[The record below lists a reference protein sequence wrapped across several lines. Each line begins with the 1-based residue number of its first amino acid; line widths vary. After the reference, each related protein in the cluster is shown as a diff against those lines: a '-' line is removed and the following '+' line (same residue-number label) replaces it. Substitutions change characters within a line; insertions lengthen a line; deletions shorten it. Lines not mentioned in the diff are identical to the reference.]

1 MDRMKRFARKT
12 VSYVVAM
19 TMVFSMMQMSVF
31 AQGET
36 TVSEPTTTAVSDQ
49 NAVTAETENNNA
61 NANQT
66 NEESPPASN
75 EATESTKVEEKTDA
89 NKSSGE
95 DPSAAQKAAEE
106 KAKAEKEAAE
116 KAEAEKKAA
125 EEKAAAEKKAAEE
138 KAKAEKEAAEKA
150 EAEKKAAENAMPA
163 QTFTG
168 STSQLKVTASV
179 NANVFPN
186 GTEMKVTPVSSTV
199 AKNIAK
205 KTVDDGNVV
214 TKAIGADITFFKDGK
229 ELQPADNKA
238 VYVSMTLNKSLDGQ
252 DYKVVHQK
260 DTGTIEKMNASVN
273 DHKATFNAK
282 SFSIYVISAENP
294 VLLSTYNFY
303 DGDTI
308 ISEYTQKIKAGDT
321 LKKPKSPE
329 KTGYKFLGWATTKGA
344 TTPDFNAFKEYSKTD
359 IDGKEHNIYAVF
371 EEVHYVFFMDKATDD
386 ARVFTTKEGKEGT
399 KVSTTDVKLDLA
411 SDQSVTGWYSDQ
423 GLTHE
428 VEDTFTLGTSDIRLY
443 PKIESGKYITFKTG
457 KNGSY
462 IEPKF
467 YAAKE
472 NVTEESLPTPT
483 RKGYTFKHWATKE
496 NGSKYVTGNAL
507 SDDITLYAV
516 WEAND
521 TNYSV
526 VFWQQSIDDKP
537 GFSTDQKTYKVESS
551 VSRTAKTGDTVSV
564 TKADKNKGY
573 TGFTF
578 NKADSSKTVTA
589 DGKTTL
595 NVYYDRRKVTFTFN
609 FPSGSKEY
617 VYGGKTYTGLY
628 GQKFDNWPSYVTNKR
643 TGEEIKALWSDGK
656 NKTTYLDAFIP
667 PDLTNFSTVFDF
679 SYSGKATINYHKESL
694 SGSYDDKIS
703 VGANV
708 NGTFYITDKFTGFK
722 AHAYSYA
729 YTSDQTKWS
738 LLDDANASGVY
749 KAVEFYDELHIYF
762 KRNTYNLEYYNYDH
776 EDKTVKVKYESPLS
790 QYANY
795 TPTRPSSLDEGYKF
809 RGWYKDEAC
818 TEKFDF
824 GATMPAHGIKL
835 YAKWAA
841 DPVDVKVH
849 LSLKNDETT
858 TLEDREYASTISLSD
873 LPKVIDAEGETLVEG
888 DNGHTVTVPENY
900 HWIGWATKSNDSYT
914 LYNFNN
920 ELHSDL
926 ELYPYYINT
935 SKFIV
940 KYSAGTGKGTVTDDK
955 KYAENAYADVKS
967 GSGLTAPDGSMF
979 LNWQLQKYVDGELT
993 GTDAYY
999 YPGDKIKITG
1009 NIQLVAHYIPLPTKV
1024 NLLYYA
1030 NNSSS
1035 SDAVKAS
1042 NNDLENNAQ
1051 LIIANGSN
1059 VAKPKVSD
1067 GVKAIFDHWNTKP
1080 DDSGISYTAG
1090 DKVGI
1095 DDKDMPNE
1103 LYAQWRYEVTIFGQ
1117 SDLVTYNGEKQS
1129 VTGIK
1134 KDSFTIEG
1142 QIVKIDDVTAK
1153 AEGTDVGEYATTFT
1167 FGKSYTDQAKV
1178 INGFK
1183 VKVETKPGTLTITPN
1198 ETNIKITLKNASKVY
1213 DGKALTSKDI
1223 DVTDL
1228 PEGYKVHVETKGSQ
1242 LDVGESSNEITSY
1255 TITKDGND
1263 VTKGFTKVEVINK
1276 AKLTVTKRPVTLKS
1290 ESASK
1295 EFDGTALTRPD
1306 VTITAG
1312 DFVKGEVE
1320 SVEATGSIT
1329 KAGTTTNTIQIHGVA
1344 GKYKEDNYKIT
1355 KDEGTLTITKIA
1367 KKVTFIAASD
1377 SKEYDGTPLTNTTV
1391 TTIGLSDGYDF
1402 SASAKGS
1409 VTHVKEDEVYNV
1421 VDRNSVHIYK
1431 DGEDVTDQFNKIEY
1445 TNGKL
1450 SITQRTL
1457 TLTSASDTKAYDG
1470 TPLTK
1475 NVVTYDAARILN
1487 NDIHDIKATGSQT
1500 DVGSSD
1506 NTISYT
1512 IKDDVK
1518 DDYKVEE
1525 ELGLLTVTQSEK
1537 KIAIKAD
1544 DANKIYDGTPLTSD
1558 SFTVINGLDTTIFK
1572 VTADSHGS
1580 ITDAGYT
1587 NHTIDNVKI
1596 SKDGKDVTG
1605 WFTHIT
1611 TEPGLLT
1618 VQPRPVTITTG
1629 SASKE
1634 FDGTPLTNDK
1644 ITIGDMGFVDQEATA
1659 YTTGTITEVGSTDN
1673 TYEIVKGEGYKDGN
1687 YAISNNLGTLTIK
1700 DNEKTEITI
1709 TAKSA
1714 NKTYDGTPLT
1724 AGYEVTGLNEKL
1736 FTIEVTTKGSITNV
1750 GTAKNVIASYIIR
1763 NNDGKDVTEA
1773 FKTVKKADGTLT
1785 INKRNVILTSE
1796 SKSKQFD
1803 GHSLTAKDVTVS
1815 GDGFVDGE
1823 VEDLKATGTIT
1834 YPGSVTNTIE
1844 YTEKEN
1850 FKAGNYTIKKNEG
1863 TLTITA
1869 NSAKIVVTPG
1879 SISRKYDGTA
1889 LTYDHGTVTGVPDG
1903 FTYELHTKGSITHT
1917 GTVDNEVDT
1926 FVIKKDDKDVTDFF
1940 DSITYNMGTLTITP
1954 REVTITSGSQSF
1966 VYDGKKHTYDHIKVT
1981 GDAILDKDI
1990 KAIHATGEI
1999 TKAGSQVNT
2008 IEITPTEN
2016 FVERDYTFNKVEG
2029 ILTVTKNADEVVLTA
2044 NSATKVYDG
2053 TPLINKKFTTDNLPD
2068 GFKAYVTV
2076 SGSITDAGKTD
2087 NTITAYK
2094 IMKDGEDVTDQFDK
2108 ITTVN
2113 GTLTVNKRDV
2123 TITSESATKE
2133 YDGQPL
2139 TNAGVHVTGEIIND
2153 EIYAIVATG
2162 TQTDVGQSE
2171 NSISY
2176 ETSKDFKAS
2185 NYNLTVHPGT
2195 LTVTKNTTAKVVIQA
2210 ASASKM
2216 YDGQALE
2223 KAVATTT
2230 GLPDGITAKVTV
2242 EGKITHYGTKA
2253 NLVTDYQFYK
2263 GDQNVTNW
2271 FNTPE
2276 VNDGILKI
2284 TKRSVTLRSASD
2296 EKEYDGTPLTN
2307 ETVTISGD
2315 GFVEGEVKEVKAIGS
2330 ITDVGST
2337 ENTIRIEKNDG
2348 YDPLDYTIE
2357 ENPGT
2362 LTITQNTTAKVKV
2375 TADSASKVYDGQAL
2389 TKDTYKVTGLPEA
2402 FQVKATVSGSIM
2414 NVKDSPAVN
2423 KLSEI
2428 KIFKGDQ
2435 DVTKFF
2441 KHIDHEDGSLTIMKR
2456 HVVIESGNAKRAYN
2470 GSPLTNDKITVSGDG
2485 FVKDEANAKATGT
2498 ITEVGT
2504 TANTIKIEEH
2514 DGYLASNYDIE
2525 LHEGTLEITPYT
2537 DTITIKAAS
2546 QEKLYDGTP
2555 LTDASYDVTGLPKGF
2570 TAKVTIKGEITNAG
2584 TVKNKVTAYTILK
2597 DDQEVTDQFSNVKV
2611 IDGTLTI
2618 NRRHVTLTSETKSK
2632 QFDGTPLTAPDVKVT
2647 GDGFVKGEVEDLKA
2661 TGSITKAGSID
2672 NPITYTKTKA
2682 FHEDNYVIKEDIGT
2696 LTVKK
2701 IAKEVTITSNNAS
2714 KTYDGIALT
2723 NKTYTADGL
2732 PNGFIA
2738 KAEITGTITN
2748 AGSTKNT
2755 IKSVV
2760 IMIEDKDVTDQF
2772 DSITTKEGLLTVN
2785 KRQVVL
2791 TSASASREYNGL
2803 PLTRPTVDM
2812 TGDGFVKGEV
2822 TDVKATGS
2830 ITEKGKVI
2838 NTITYQ
2844 THDAFNKENYT
2855 ITKQEGTLEIT
2866 ASHAKIHVRAAS
2878 DEKVYDGTPLTN
2890 ATTTIEN
2897 LPEGF
2902 TYKATVKGTVTHVDE
2917 GTVDNKITEFHI
2929 YKGEQDVTNQ
2939 FDAITHMDGTL
2950 KITARPL
2957 TMTSASD
2964 EKDYDGIALA
2974 NNKVTVKGKIFN
2986 DEVYDITATGA
2997 QIEVGTSA
3005 NTIVYK
3011 MTKHAEKDYAI
3022 TLEEGL
3028 LTVNP
3033 HTAVITVTA
3042 GSDAKVYDG
3051 KALTSDTFTVEGL
3064 PDNLRA
3070 YVTTDGSATNVG
3082 DKGENKVNTVVIMD
3096 GMTDV
3101 TRYFANIKTVSGQLT
3116 ITPRNVTLKS
3126 ESDHKVYDGKA
3137 LTRPEVKI
3145 SGQGFV
3151 AGEATAK
3158 AVGTIKKIG
3167 SVPNKIELE
3176 TTDAYKE
3183 KNYNLT
3189 YDLGTL
3195 TILANE
3201 NAVVVNG
3208 SSVSKTY
3215 DGKALSSDKAD
3226 VILPEGF
3233 ENYKAEVK
3241 MTGTITNAGKI
3252 ANKVADVIIRDE
3264 DGNDVTDQFK
3274 NITKNDGYLEV
3285 TPRKVTLTSESVTRA
3300 YDGTPLTAKHV
3311 TVTGDGFVDGE
3322 VSDLKATGSITEVGT
3337 TSNAISFQKN
3347 DAYKDKNYIITKKP
3361 GSLTITTAQV
3371 IMHITAASD
3380 EKVYDGQSLTND
3392 GYTVAGVLPGMH
3404 IEATIKGEITNAGE
3418 TENKV
3423 TAYRIMKGDQDVT
3436 DFFNTDDEHM
3446 MITDGTLTVKKRPVT
3461 LTSATLKKA
3470 YDGTALT
3477 NGDHQLKVTA
3487 GSYVE
3492 GESFKAG
3499 FTGRQ
3504 LLVGSSDN
3512 TFTLSN
3518 HTAKLGNYDVKKE
3531 YGQLTVTDDV
3541 DDDKV
3546 VTKSHDA
3553 KEYKLGDTIHFEI
3566 KIKNI
3571 YDEVKTLK
3579 VTELPGV
3586 KITSDIPETLS
3597 AGEEITLKATYIVTE
3612 EDIKS
3617 QQFKNKVD
3625 VSLGKTYKGTDEVP
3639 EPEIDDA
3646 KPKLKITKT
3655 AEQKEYKLGDT
3666 ITYKIHAKNTGNLT
3680 LTNIVVK
3687 DDLTKS
3693 SWTIA
3698 KLLPGETS
3706 QDLIATYKVTE
3717 SDIKVGKIVNVAT
3730 VDHIDDPTPDNPDD
3744 PAPEVTPGK
3753 ETVDTEEKNPHIT
3766 ITKKADE
3773 KKAYK
3778 LGETIHYT
3786 IHATNDGNLTLTN
3799 IVIRDDLTN
3808 QQWTIRSLAPHQTS
3822 QDFTATYVVTEKDI
3836 KNGHVANVAT
3846 MKDVD
3851 DPTPD
3856 DPTDP
3861 DPKDE
3866 PGKETVDTED
3876 KNPHL
3881 TIIKKADDTKKYK
3894 LGETVTYTISAINDG
3909 NLTLTNIK
3917 LEDALTGDTWTIKK
3931 LAPQATS
3938 DEHVVTYTV
3947 TEKDIIAGKIKNIVT
3962 MKDVDDPTPE
3972 DPNDPDP
3979 KDNPGE
3985 KTVETE
3991 DKHPHLTITKQ
4002 ADTSKQY
4009 TLGDTITYT
4018 IKAKND
4024 GNLTLTNIILKDDL
4038 TGDTFTIDS
4047 LKPQEESSDFTVN
4060 YKVTQQDVNKGKV
4073 TNVATVNK
4081 VDDPT
4086 PDDPTDPDPEVTPG
4100 KEEVDIT
4107 KTNPSVTVTKK
4118 TTSTPKDGKAYQLG
4132 ETITYEIT
4140 VKNDGNLPLSAFKLH
4155 DDMTNENFDVKA
4167 SKPGD
4172 TQSFTTSYK
4181 VQEAD
4186 IVKGKVINNATVDTA
4201 TLEDPTPDN
4210 KDDEV
4215 KITDGKTE
4223 DNTEASHPAVVITK
4237 TTTSS
4242 PASASGYEEGD
4253 TISYLITAT
4262 NTGNLTLTNVVVEDP
4277 LTGGKWAIEKL
4288 SPNAQ
4293 ETFVTTYVVKALD
4306 VTRGNVVNTA
4316 TVTSSEDPDP
4326 QKDPEV
4332 TSGTVTTPT
4341 SKTTIID
4348 ESGDGTMPTQ
4358 NTPEK
4363 PTIATPATEESGS
4376 GKQATQN
4383 TPDTDTSVEKETVPT
4398 YNTDNTTP
4406 TVVKTTTYDTGT
4418 APTTTTEAVKTGD
4431 ETEITMQMMLM
4442 SIALITLLGVLI
4454 ATRKKK
4460 ENRN

>member
-1 MDRMKRFARKT
+1 
-12 VSYVVAM
+12 
-19 TMVFSMMQMSVF
+19 
-31 AQGET
+31 
-36 TVSEPTTTAVSDQ
+36 
-49 NAVTAETENNNA
+49 
-61 NANQT
+61 
-66 NEESPPASN
+66 
-75 EATESTKVEEKTDA
+75 
-89 NKSSGE
+89 
-95 DPSAAQKAAEE
+95 
-106 KAKAEKEAAE
+106 
-116 KAEAEKKAA
+116 
-125 EEKAAAEKKAAEE
+125 
-138 KAKAEKEAAEKA
+138 
-150 EAEKKAAENAMPA
+150 
-163 QTFTG
+163 
-168 STSQLKVTASV
+168 
-179 NANVFPN
+179 
-186 GTEMKVTPVSSTV
+186 
-199 AKNIAK
+199 
-205 KTVDDGNVV
+205 
-214 TKAIGADITFFKDGK
+214 
-229 ELQPADNKA
+229 
-238 VYVSMTLNKSLDGQ
+238 
-252 DYKVVHQK
+252 
-260 DTGTIEKMNASVN
+260 
-273 DHKATFNAK
+273 
-282 SFSIYVISAENP
+282 
-294 VLLSTYNFY
+294 
-303 DGDTI
+303 
-308 ISEYTQKIKAGDT
+308 
-321 LKKPKSPE
+321 
-329 KTGYKFLGWATTKGA
+329 
-344 TTPDFNAFKEYSKTD
+344 
-359 IDGKEHNIYAVF
+359 
-371 EEVHYVFFMDKATDD
+371 
-386 ARVFTTKEGKEGT
+386 
-399 KVSTTDVKLDLA
+399 
-411 SDQSVTGWYSDQ
+411 
-423 GLTHE
+423 
-428 VEDTFTLGTSDIRLY
+428 
-443 PKIESGKYITFKTG
+443 
-457 KNGSY
+457 
-462 IEPKF
+462 
-467 YAAKE
+467 
-472 NVTEESLPTPT
+472 
-483 RKGYTFKHWATKE
+483 
-496 NGSKYVTGNAL
+496 
-507 SDDITLYAV
+507 
-516 WEAND
+516 
-521 TNYSV
+521 
-526 VFWQQSIDDKP
+526 
-537 GFSTDQKTYKVESS
+537 
-551 VSRTAKTGDTVSV
+551 
-564 TKADKNKGY
+564 
-573 TGFTF
+573 
-578 NKADSSKTVTA
+578 
-589 DGKTTL
+589 
-595 NVYYDRRKVTFTFN
+595 
-609 FPSGSKEY
+609 
-617 VYGGKTYTGLY
+617 
-628 GQKFDNWPSYVTNKR
+628 
-643 TGEEIKALWSDGK
+643 
-656 NKTTYLDAFIP
+656 
-667 PDLTNFSTVFDF
+667 
-679 SYSGKATINYHKESL
+679 
-694 SGSYDDKIS
+694 
-703 VGANV
+703 
-708 NGTFYITDKFTGFK
+708 
-722 AHAYSYA
+722 
-729 YTSDQTKWS
+729 
-738 LLDDANASGVY
+738 
-749 KAVEFYDELHIYF
+749 
-762 KRNTYNLEYYNYDH
+762 
-776 EDKTVKVKYESPLS
+776 
-790 QYANY
+790 
-795 TPTRPSSLDEGYKF
+795 
-809 RGWYKDEAC
+809 
-818 TEKFDF
+818 
-824 GATMPAHGIKL
+824 
-835 YAKWAA
+835 
-841 DPVDVKVH
+841 
-849 LSLKNDETT
+849 
-858 TLEDREYASTISLSD
+858 
-873 LPKVIDAEGETLVEG
+873 
-888 DNGHTVTVPENY
+888 
-900 HWIGWATKSNDSYT
+900 
-914 LYNFNN
+914 
-920 ELHSDL
+920 
-926 ELYPYYINT
+926 
-935 SKFIV
+935 
-940 KYSAGTGKGTVTDDK
+940 
-955 KYAENAYADVKS
+955 
-967 GSGLTAPDGSMF
+967 
-979 LNWQLQKYVDGELT
+979 
-993 GTDAYY
+993 
-999 YPGDKIKITG
+999 
-1009 NIQLVAHYIPLPTKV
+1009 
-1024 NLLYYA
+1024 
-1030 NNSSS
+1030 
-1035 SDAVKAS
+1035 
-1042 NNDLENNAQ
+1042 
-1051 LIIANGSN
+1051 
-1059 VAKPKVSD
+1059 
-1067 GVKAIFDHWNTKP
+1067 
-1080 DDSGISYTAG
+1080 
-1090 DKVGI
+1090 
-1095 DDKDMPNE
+1095 
-1103 LYAQWRYEVTIFGQ
+1103 
-1117 SDLVTYNGEKQS
+1117 
-1129 VTGIK
+1129 
-1134 KDSFTIEG
+1134 
-1142 QIVKIDDVTAK
+1142 
-1153 AEGTDVGEYATTFT
+1153 
-1167 FGKSYTDQAKV
+1167 
-1178 INGFK
+1178 
-1183 VKVETKPGTLTITPN
+1183 
-1198 ETNIKITLKNASKVY
+1198 
-1213 DGKALTSKDI
+1213 
-1223 DVTDL
+1223 
-1228 PEGYKVHVETKGSQ
+1228 
-1242 LDVGESSNEITSY
+1242 
-1255 TITKDGND
+1255 
-1263 VTKGFTKVEVINK
+1263 
-1276 AKLTVTKRPVTLKS
+1276 
-1290 ESASK
+1290 
-1295 EFDGTALTRPD
+1295 
-1306 VTITAG
+1306 
-1312 DFVKGEVE
+1312 
-1320 SVEATGSIT
+1320 
-1329 KAGTTTNTIQIHGVA
+1329 
-1344 GKYKEDNYKIT
+1344 
-1355 KDEGTLTITKIA
+1355 
-1367 KKVTFIAASD
+1367 
-1377 SKEYDGTPLTNTTV
+1377 
-1391 TTIGLSDGYDF
+1391 
-1402 SASAKGS
+1402 
-1409 VTHVKEDEVYNV
+1409 
-1421 VDRNSVHIYK
+1421 
-1431 DGEDVTDQFNKIEY
+1431 
-1445 TNGKL
+1445 
-1450 SITQRTL
+1450 
-1457 TLTSASDTKAYDG
+1457 
-1470 TPLTK
+1470 
-1475 NVVTYDAARILN
+1475 
-1487 NDIHDIKATGSQT
+1487 
-1500 DVGSSD
+1500 
-1506 NTISYT
+1506 
-1512 IKDDVK
+1512 
-1518 DDYKVEE
+1518 
-1525 ELGLLTVTQSEK
+1525 
-1537 KIAIKAD
+1537 
-1544 DANKIYDGTPLTSD
+1544 
-1558 SFTVINGLDTTIFK
+1558 
-1572 VTADSHGS
+1572 
-1580 ITDAGYT
+1580 
-1587 NHTIDNVKI
+1587 
-1596 SKDGKDVTG
+1596 
-1605 WFTHIT
+1605 
-1611 TEPGLLT
+1611 
-1618 VQPRPVTITTG
+1618 
-1629 SASKE
+1629 
-1634 FDGTPLTNDK
+1634 
-1644 ITIGDMGFVDQEATA
+1644 
-1659 YTTGTITEVGSTDN
+1659 
-1673 TYEIVKGEGYKDGN
+1673 
-1687 YAISNNLGTLTIK
+1687 
-1700 DNEKTEITI
+1700 
-1709 TAKSA
+1709 
-1714 NKTYDGTPLT
+1714 
-1724 AGYEVTGLNEKL
+1724 
-1736 FTIEVTTKGSITNV
+1736 
-1750 GTAKNVIASYIIR
+1750 
-1763 NNDGKDVTEA
+1763 
-1773 FKTVKKADGTLT
+1773 
-1785 INKRNVILTSE
+1785 
-1796 SKSKQFD
+1796 
-1803 GHSLTAKDVTVS
+1803 
-1815 GDGFVDGE
+1815 
-1823 VEDLKATGTIT
+1823 
-1834 YPGSVTNTIE
+1834 
-1844 YTEKEN
+1844 
-1850 FKAGNYTIKKNEG
+1850 
-1863 TLTITA
+1863 
-1869 NSAKIVVTPG
+1869 
-1879 SISRKYDGTA
+1879 
-1889 LTYDHGTVTGVPDG
+1889 
-1903 FTYELHTKGSITHT
+1903 
-1917 GTVDNEVDT
+1917 
-1926 FVIKKDDKDVTDFF
+1926 
-1940 DSITYNMGTLTITP
+1940 
-1954 REVTITSGSQSF
+1954 
-1966 VYDGKKHTYDHIKVT
+1966 
-1981 GDAILDKDI
+1981 
-1990 KAIHATGEI
+1990 
-1999 TKAGSQVNT
+1999 
-2008 IEITPTEN
+2008 
-2016 FVERDYTFNKVEG
+2016 
-2029 ILTVTKNADEVVLTA
+2029 
-2044 NSATKVYDG
+2044 
-2053 TPLINKKFTTDNLPD
+2053 
-2068 GFKAYVTV
+2068 
-2076 SGSITDAGKTD
+2076 
-2087 NTITAYK
+2087 
-2094 IMKDGEDVTDQFDK
+2094 
-2108 ITTVN
+2108 
-2113 GTLTVNKRDV
+2113 
-2123 TITSESATKE
+2123 
-2133 YDGQPL
+2133 
-2139 TNAGVHVTGEIIND
+2139 
-2153 EIYAIVATG
+2153 
-2162 TQTDVGQSE
+2162 
-2171 NSISY
+2171 
-2176 ETSKDFKAS
+2176 
-2185 NYNLTVHPGT
+2185 
-2195 LTVTKNTTAKVVIQA
+2195 
-2210 ASASKM
+2210 
-2216 YDGQALE
+2216 
-2223 KAVATTT
+2223 
-2230 GLPDGITAKVTV
+2230 
-2242 EGKITHYGTKA
+2242 
-2253 NLVTDYQFYK
+2253 
-2263 GDQNVTNW
+2263 
-2271 FNTPE
+2271 
-2276 VNDGILKI
+2276 
-2284 TKRSVTLRSASD
+2284 
-2296 EKEYDGTPLTN
+2296 
-2307 ETVTISGD
+2307 
-2315 GFVEGEVKEVKAIGS
+2315 
-2330 ITDVGST
+2330 
-2337 ENTIRIEKNDG
+2337 
-2348 YDPLDYTIE
+2348 
-2357 ENPGT
+2357 
-2362 LTITQNTTAKVKV
+2362 
-2375 TADSASKVYDGQAL
+2375 
-2389 TKDTYKVTGLPEA
+2389 
-2402 FQVKATVSGSIM
+2402 
-2414 NVKDSPAVN
+2414 
-2423 KLSEI
+2423 
-2428 KIFKGDQ
+2428 
-2435 DVTKFF
+2435 
-2441 KHIDHEDGSLTIMKR
+2441 
-2456 HVVIESGNAKRAYN
+2456 
-2470 GSPLTNDKITVSGDG
+2470 
-2485 FVKDEANAKATGT
+2485 
-2498 ITEVGT
+2498 
-2504 TANTIKIEEH
+2504 
-2514 DGYLASNYDIE
+2514 
-2525 LHEGTLEITPYT
+2525 
-2537 DTITIKAAS
+2537 ITIKAAS
-2546 QEKLYDGTP
+2546 QEKLYDGTS
-2555 LTDASYDVTGLPKGF
+2555 LTNDSYEVTGLPDGF
-2570 TAKVTIKGEITNAG
+2570 TAIATIKGEIKNAG
-2584 TVKNKVTAYTILK
+2584 SISNTVEGYEIFK
-2597 DDQEVTDQFSNVKV
+2597 DDQKVTDQFSNVKV

-2618 NRRHVTLTSETKSK
+2618 NRRHLTLTSETKSK

-2661 TGSITKAGSID
+2661 MGSITKAGSID

-2732 PNGFIA
+2732 PDGFTA
-2738 KAEITGTITN
+2738 KAEITGTITD
-2748 AGSTKNT
+2748 AGKTKNT

-2760 IMIEDKDVTDQF
+2760 IMKEDKDVTDQF

-2822 TDVKATGS
+2822 TDVEATGS
-2830 ITEKGKVI
+2830 ITEKGKVT

-2917 GTVDNKITEFHI
+2917 GTVDNKITEIRI
-2929 YKGEQDVTNQ
+2929 YKDDQDVTNQ

-2997 QIEVGTSA
+2997 QIEVGSSA

-3042 GSDAKVYDG
+3042 GSDTKVYDG
-3051 KALTSDTFTVEGL
+3051 QALTSDTFTVEGL

-3116 ITPRNVTLKS
+3116 ITPRHVTLKS

-3167 SVPNKIELE
+3167 SVPNTIELE

-3252 ANKVADVIIRDE
+3252 ANKVADVIIKDE

-3300 YDGTPLTAKHV
+3300 YNGTPLTAKHV

-3337 TSNAISFQKN
+3337 TSNAISFQKT
-3347 DAYKDKNYIITKKP
+3347 DAYKDKNYIITKRP

-3612 EDIKS
+3612 EEIKS

-3666 ITYKIHAKNTGNLT
+3666 ITYKIYAKNTGNLT

-3866 PGKETVDTED
+3866 PGKETVDTEE

-4060 YKVTQQDVNKGKV
+4060 YKVIQQDVNKGKV

-4277 LTGGKWAIEKL
+4277 LTGGKWTIEKL

-4332 TSGTVTTPT
+4332 TPGTVTTPT

-4358 NTPEK
+4358 NTPET
-4363 PTIATPATEESGS
+4363 PTIATPATEEFGS

>member
-36 TVSEPTTTAVSDQ
+36 VSSEPTTTAVSDQ
-49 NAVTAETENNNA
+49 NSVTAETENNNA
-61 NANQT
+61 NTSQT

-125 EEKAAAEKKAAEE
+125 QEKAAAEKKAAEE

-179 NANVFPN
+179 DANVFPN

-205 KTVDDGNVV
+205 KTVKDDKVI
-214 TKAIGADITFFKDGK
+214 TDAIGADITFYKDGK
-229 ELQPADNKA
+229 ELQPADANA
-238 VYVSMTLNKSLDGQ
+238 VHVSMTLNKSLDGQ
-252 DYKVVHQK
+252 DFKVVHQK
-260 DTGTIEKMNASVN
+260 DSGTIEKMAASVN

-282 SFSIYVISAENP
+282 SFSIYIIAGENDPVIS
-294 VLLSTYNFY
+294 TYKFY
-303 DGDTI
+303 NGDTI

-329 KTGYKFLGWATTKGA
+329 KTGYKFLGWATAKDA
-344 TTPDFNAFKEYSKTD
+344 AKPNFDAFKEYSEAE

-371 EEVHYVFFMDKATDD
+371 EEVHYVFFMAGVDEENRNKVA
-386 ARVFTTKEGKEGT
+386 FTKEG
-399 KVSTTDVKLDLA
+399 VSGDQIDADEISKVKLGLA
-411 SDQSVTGWYSDQ
+411 SNQSIEGWYYDQ
-423 GLTHE
+423 ELIKKVDSITIGNE
-428 VEDTFTLGTSDIRLY
+428 NIRIY
-443 PKIESGKYITFKTG
+443 PKILTGHYIIFDSKG
-457 KNGSY
+457 GSY
-462 IEPKF
+462 IEPHFIKGGE
-467 YAAKE
+467 KVSE
-472 NVTEESLPTPT
+472 KDIPNPE
-483 RKGYTFKHWATKE
+483 KNGYTFKRWLTKDGEEYQYGHVLTEDLKLHAEWQANE
-496 NGSKYVTGNAL
+496 NTKYTVIYWQENANDDKYSYHDSEEKHGVTGTEI
-507 SDDITLYAV
+507 DISSINKSYDGFTQNTKKTN
-516 WEAND
+516 EANKD
-521 TNYSV
+521 VTISGDGSTIINIYYSRNEYSINYYRYNRYYREWQEMESLRITAKYGANISDQWPTSTSKIWGTSRGRTNGEGPY
-526 VFWQQSIDDKP
+526 QSGISTMPLNGAKFYYVDQLGPYTMNLHYYVENINGNGYILDHTDSFKSDHSSWITSKEDHYNIEGFTYEKNVKDGTKFEDKGHNVYEVSFKYKRNSYNINFVNGDLKNSP
-537 GFSTDQKTYKVESS
+537 TYKYE
-551 VSRTAKTGDTVSV
+551 
-564 TKADKNKGY
+564 ADISQVDLQNTPERPSGVPLEY
-573 TGFTF
+573 TFAGWFD
-578 NKADSSKTVTA
+578 NELGEGEPVKL
-589 DGKTTL
+589 DGK
-595 NVYYDRRKVTFTFN
+595 
-609 FPSGSKEY
+609 
-617 VYGGKTYTGLY
+617 
-628 GQKFDNWPSYVTNKR
+628 
-643 TGEEIKALWSDGK
+643 
-656 NKTTYLDAFIP
+656 
-667 PDLTNFSTVFDF
+667 
-679 SYSGKATINYHKESL
+679 
-694 SGSYDDKIS
+694 
-703 VGANV
+703 
-708 NGTFYITDKFTGFK
+708 
-722 AHAYSYA
+722 
-729 YTSDQTKWS
+729 
-738 LLDDANASGVY
+738 
-749 KAVEFYDELHIYF
+749 
-762 KRNTYNLEYYNYDH
+762 
-776 EDKTVKVKYESPLS
+776 
-790 QYANY
+790 
-795 TPTRPSSLDEGYKF
+795 
-809 RGWYKDEAC
+809 
-818 TEKFDF
+818 
-824 GATMPAHGIKL
+824 MPAHNITL

-841 DPVDVKVH
+841 PKVNVTVRG
-849 LSLKNDETT
+849 LDGDKTQ
-858 TLEDREYASTISLSD
+858 TISDLSFRSKID
-873 LPKVIDAEGETLVEG
+873 INNLPTVKDSNENVIVAGNG
-888 DNGHTVTVPENY
+888 DYTYTVPDGS
-900 HWIGWATKSNDSYT
+900 HWVGWATKDDNDNYT
-914 LYNFNN
+914 LFNFDT
-920 ELHSDL
+920 ELKKNL
-926 ELYPYYINT
+926 NIYPYVIDSNKYIVSYDAN
-935 SKFIV
+935 
-940 KYSAGTGKGTVTDDK
+940 GGKGEATDDK
-955 KYAENAYADVKS
+955 QYALNSFADVKS
-967 GSGLTAPDGSMF
+967 GSSLTVEGSRF
-979 LNWQLQKYVDGELT
+979 LNWQLCTQNSDGGFT
-993 GTDAYY
+993 YTDEYY

-1035 SDAVKAS
+1035 SDAVYAS
-1042 NNDLENNAQ
+1042 NEDLENNAQ
-1051 LIIANGSN
+1051 LIIADGSN
-1059 VAKPKVSD
+1059 VAKPQVGN
-1067 GVKAIFDHWNTKP
+1067 GVKAIFDHWNTKD
-1080 DDSGISYTAG
+1080 DDSGTTYKPGI
-1090 DKVGI
+1090 KVGI
-1095 DDKDMPNE
+1095 DEKDLPNK
-1103 LYAQWRYEVTIFGQ
+1103 LYAQWRYEVTITGQ
-1117 SDLVTYNGEKQS
+1117 SKSVTYTGEKQS
-1129 VTGIK
+1129 VTGVEN
-1134 KDSFTIEG
+1134 DTFTIEG
-1142 QIVKIDDVTAK
+1142 KTVTIDDVTAK
-1153 AEGTDVGEYATTFT
+1153 AEGTDVGEYATAFT
-1167 FGKSYTDQAKV
+1167 FGDSYNDQVKE
-1178 INGFK
+1178 INGYK
-1183 VKVETKPGTLTITPN
+1183 VKVQTEPGKLTITPI
-1198 ETNIKITLKNASKVY
+1198 ETNIKITLKDASKVY
-1213 DGKALTSKDI
+1213 DGKVLTSKDVE
-1223 DVTDL
+1223 VTGL
-1228 PEGYKVHVETKGSQ
+1228 PEGFKVNVETSGSQ
-1242 LDVGESSNEITSY
+1242 LDAGESKNTITSY
-1255 TITKDGND
+1255 TITKGDQD
-1263 VTKGFTKVEVINK
+1263 VTKSFKNIEVSK
-1276 AKLTVTKRPVTLKS
+1276 DAKLTVTKRPVTLKS
-1290 ESASK
+1290 ETASK
-1295 EFDGTALTRPD
+1295 EFDGTALTRPNI
-1306 VTITAG
+1306 TITAG

-1329 KAGTTTNTIQIHGVA
+1329 EAGTTTNTIQINGVA

-1367 KKVTFIAASD
+1367 QKVTFTAASD
-1377 SKEYDGTPLTNTTV
+1377 HKEYDGTALSNEAVTMSGLPAGYNFTASAVGSVTHVNEGKVKNVVNKDSVHIYKEGKDVTNQFADIQYTDGELSITPRKVTLTSASDQKQYDGTPLTND
-1391 TTIGLSDGYDF
+1391 S
-1402 SASAKGS
+1402 
-1409 VTHVKEDEVYNV
+1409 
-1421 VDRNSVHIYK
+1421 
-1431 DGEDVTDQFNKIEY
+1431 
-1445 TNGKL
+1445 
-1450 SITQRTL
+1450 
-1457 TLTSASDTKAYDG
+1457 
-1470 TPLTK
+1470 
-1475 NVVTYDAARILN
+1475 VTYDASRILN

-1500 DVGSSD
+1500 DVGVSD
-1506 NTISYT
+1506 NTISYK
-1512 IKDDVK
+1512 IENNVK
-1518 DDYKVEE
+1518 DDYEVKE
-1525 ELGLLTVTQSEK
+1525 ELGRLTVTKNEK
-1537 KIAIKAD
+1537 KVTIKAD
-1544 DANKIYDGTPLTSD
+1544 DASKTYDGTPLTSD
-1558 SFTVINGLDTTIFK
+1558 SFTVLNGLDTTIFT

-1596 SKDGKDVTG
+1596 SKDGKNVTD
-1605 WFTHIT
+1605 WFTKIN
-1611 TEPGLLT
+1611 TESGTLT

-1634 FDGTPLTNDK
+1634 FDGMPLTNK
-1644 ITIGDMGFVDQEATA
+1644 EITVGDMGFVDGEATVR
-1659 YTTGTITEVGSTDN
+1659 TTGTITEVGSTEN

-1687 YAISNNLGTLTIK
+1687 YAITNNLGTLTIK

-1714 NKTYDGTPLT
+1714 AKTYDGTPLT
-1724 AGYEVTGLNEKL
+1724 AGYEVTGLNSQL
-1736 FTIEVTTKGSITNV
+1736 FTIEVKTTGSITDV
-1750 GTAKNVIASYIIR
+1750 GTTDHVIDSYTIR
-1763 NNDGKDVTEA
+1763 NNDGNDVTKS
-1773 FKTVKKADGTLT
+1773 FKTIHKVNGTLT
-1785 INKRNVILTSE
+1785 INKR
-1796 SKSKQFD
+1796 Q
-1803 GHSLTAKDVTVS
+1803 
-1815 GDGFVDGE
+1815 
-1823 VEDLKATGTIT
+1823 
-1834 YPGSVTNTIE
+1834 
-1844 YTEKEN
+1844 
-1850 FKAGNYTIKKNEG
+1850 
-1863 TLTITA
+1863 
-1869 NSAKIVVTPG
+1869 
-1879 SISRKYDGTA
+1879 
-1889 LTYDHGTVTGVPDG
+1889 
-1903 FTYELHTKGSITHT
+1903 
-1917 GTVDNEVDT
+1917 
-1926 FVIKKDDKDVTDFF
+1926 
-1940 DSITYNMGTLTITP
+1940 
-1954 REVTITSGSQSF
+1954 
-1966 VYDGKKHTYDHIKVT
+1966 
-1981 GDAILDKDI
+1981 
-1990 KAIHATGEI
+1990 
-1999 TKAGSQVNT
+1999 
-2008 IEITPTEN
+2008 
-2016 FVERDYTFNKVEG
+2016 
-2029 ILTVTKNADEVVLTA
+2029 
-2044 NSATKVYDG
+2044 
-2053 TPLINKKFTTDNLPD
+2053 
-2068 GFKAYVTV
+2068 
-2076 SGSITDAGKTD
+2076 
-2087 NTITAYK
+2087 
-2094 IMKDGEDVTDQFDK
+2094 
-2108 ITTVN
+2108 
-2113 GTLTVNKRDV
+2113 
-2123 TITSESATKE
+2123 
-2133 YDGQPL
+2133 
-2139 TNAGVHVTGEIIND
+2139 
-2153 EIYAIVATG
+2153 
-2162 TQTDVGQSE
+2162 
-2171 NSISY
+2171 
-2176 ETSKDFKAS
+2176 
-2185 NYNLTVHPGT
+2185 
-2195 LTVTKNTTAKVVIQA
+2195 
-2210 ASASKM
+2210 
-2216 YDGQALE
+2216 
-2223 KAVATTT
+2223 
-2230 GLPDGITAKVTV
+2230 
-2242 EGKITHYGTKA
+2242 
-2253 NLVTDYQFYK
+2253 
-2263 GDQNVTNW
+2263 
-2271 FNTPE
+2271 
-2276 VNDGILKI
+2276 
-2284 TKRSVTLRSASD
+2284 
-2296 EKEYDGTPLTN
+2296 
-2307 ETVTISGD
+2307 
-2315 GFVEGEVKEVKAIGS
+2315 
-2330 ITDVGST
+2330 
-2337 ENTIRIEKNDG
+2337 
-2348 YDPLDYTIE
+2348 
-2357 ENPGT
+2357 
-2362 LTITQNTTAKVKV
+2362 
-2375 TADSASKVYDGQAL
+2375 
-2389 TKDTYKVTGLPEA
+2389 
-2402 FQVKATVSGSIM
+2402 
-2414 NVKDSPAVN
+2414 
-2423 KLSEI
+2423 
-2428 KIFKGDQ
+2428 
-2435 DVTKFF
+2435 
-2441 KHIDHEDGSLTIMKR
+2441 
-2456 HVVIESGNAKRAYN
+2456 
-2470 GSPLTNDKITVSGDG
+2470 
-2485 FVKDEANAKATGT
+2485 
-2498 ITEVGT
+2498 
-2504 TANTIKIEEH
+2504 
-2514 DGYLASNYDIE
+2514 
-2525 LHEGTLEITPYT
+2525 
-2537 DTITIKAAS
+2537 
-2546 QEKLYDGTP
+2546 
-2555 LTDASYDVTGLPKGF
+2555 
-2570 TAKVTIKGEITNAG
+2570 
-2584 TVKNKVTAYTILK
+2584 
-2597 DDQEVTDQFSNVKV
+2597 
-2611 IDGTLTI
+2611 
-2618 NRRHVTLTSETKSK
+2618 VTLTSKSDSK
-2632 QFDGTPLTAPDVKVT
+2632 EFDGTPLTAPDVKVS
-2647 GDGFVKGEVEDLKA
+2647 GDGFVEGEVTDLKA
-2661 TGSITKAGSID
+2661 TGTITRAGSVA

-2701 IAKEVTITSNNAS
+2701 IAKEVTVTSNNAS
-2714 KTYDGIALT
+2714 KTYDGTALT
-2723 NKTYTADGL
+2723 NKTYTADSL
-2732 PNGFIA
+2732 PNGFTA
-2738 KAEITGTITN
+2738 KVEITGTITN

-2760 IMIEDKDVTDQF
+2760 IMKGEDDVTDQF
-2772 DSITTKEGLLTVN
+2772 ESIVKKEGTLTVE
-2785 KRQVVL
+2785 KRQVNL
-2791 TSASASREYNGL
+2791 RSASASREYNGL
-2803 PLTRPTVDM
+2803 PLTKPKVDI
-2812 TGDGFVKGEV
+2812 TGDGFVKDEV
-2822 TDVKATGS
+2822 TDVNATGS
-2830 ITEKGKVI
+2830 ITQTGKVT

-2844 THDAFNKENYT
+2844 THDAFNKDNYKIT
-2855 ITKQEGTLEIT
+2855 IDEGTLEIT
-2866 ASHAKIHVRAAS
+2866 ANHTAIQVRAAT

-2890 ATTTIEN
+2890 AKTTIEN

-2902 TYKATVKGTVTHVDE
+2902 TYKAKVVGSVTHVDE
-2917 GTVDNKITEFHI
+2917 GTVDNKITEIRI
-2929 YKGEQDVTNQ
+2929 YKDDQDVTNQ

-2974 NNKVTVKGKIFN
+2974 NDKVTVKGKIFN
-2986 DEVYDITATGA
+2986 DEVYDITTTGA

-3167 SVPNKIELE
+3167 SVPNTIELE

-3233 ENYKAEVK
+3233 ENYKTEVK

-3504 LLVGSSDN
+3504 LLAGSSDN

-3612 EDIKS
+3612 EEIKS

-3666 ITYKIHAKNTGNLT
+3666 ITYKIYAKNTGNLT

-3851 DPTPD
+3851 DPTPN

-4047 LKPQEESSDFTVN
+4047 LKPQEESSNFTVN

-4277 LTGGKWAIEKL
+4277 LTGGKWTIEKL

-4332 TSGTVTTPT
+4332 TPGTVTTPT

-4358 NTPEK
+4358 NTPET

>member
-36 TVSEPTTTAVSDQ
+36 VSSEPTTTAVSDQ
-49 NAVTAETENNNA
+49 NSVTAETENNNA
-61 NANQT
+61 NTSQT

-125 EEKAAAEKKAAEE
+125 QEKAAAEKKAAEE

-179 NANVFPN
+179 DANVFPN

-205 KTVDDGNVV
+205 KTVKDDKVI
-214 TKAIGADITFFKDGK
+214 TDAIGADITFYKDGK
-229 ELQPADNKA
+229 ELQPADANA
-238 VYVSMTLNKSLDGQ
+238 VHVSMTLNKSLDGQ
-252 DYKVVHQK
+252 DFKVVHQR
-260 DTGTIEKMNASVN
+260 DSGTIEKMNASVN

-282 SFSIYVISAENP
+282 SFSIYIIAGENDPVIS
-294 VLLSTYNFY
+294 TYTFY
-303 DGDTI
+303 NGGTI

-329 KTGYKFLGWATTKGA
+329 KTGYKFLGWATAKDA
-344 TTPDFNAFKEYSKTD
+344 AKPNFDAFKEYSEAE

-371 EEVHYVFFMDKATDD
+371 EEVHYVFFMDSAAEG
-386 ARVFTTKEGKEGT
+386 ARVFTTKEGKEGD
-399 KVSTTDVKLDLA
+399 KVSTTDIKLDLA

-423 GLTHE
+423 ALTQK
-428 VEDTFTLGTSDIRLY
+428 VEDTITLGTSDIRLY
-443 PKIESGKYITFKTG
+443 PKIESGHYITFKTG

-472 NVTEESLPTPT
+472 NVTEKSLPTPT
-483 RKGYTFKHWATKE
+483 RKGYTFKYWSTTE
-496 NGSKYVTGNAL
+496 DGSKYATGNAL
-507 SDDITLYAV
+507 SEDITLYAV

-526 VFWQQSIDDKP
+526 VFWQQSIDDKV
-537 GFSTDQKTYKVESS
+537 GYSDAQKTYKVESS
-551 VSRTAKTGDTVSV
+551 VSRTAKTGQSVSV
-564 TKADKNKGY
+564 TNADKNKGY

-578 NKADSSKTVTA
+578 KKADSSKTVTA

-595 NVYYDRRKVTFTFN
+595 NVYYDRRTVTFTFY
-609 FPSGSKEY
+609 FPDWSNEY
-617 VYGGKTYTGLY
+617 VYRGKTYTGLY
-628 GQKFDNWPSYVTNKR
+628 GQKFNDWPSYVTNSWS
-643 TGEEIKALWSDGK
+643 GEKVKALWNDGST
-656 NKTTYLDAFIP
+656 NITFLDAFIP
-667 PDLTNFSTVFDF
+667 PNLTNFNTEFNF
-679 SYSGKATINYHKESL
+679 TNSGKATINYYRESL
-694 SGSYDDKIS
+694 NGSYGNPIS
-703 VGANV
+703 VGASGN
-708 NGTFYITDKFTGFK
+708 TYFHITDKFNGFK
-722 AHAYSYA
+722 AYAYSYSNTHPA
-729 YTSDQTKWS
+729 QSNLPASPD
-738 LLDDANASGVY
+738 ASGEYAKV
-749 KAVEFYDELHIYF
+749 FFQNELHIYF
-762 KRNTYNLEYYNYDH
+762 KRNSYNLQFYNYDH
-776 EDKTVKVKYESPLS
+776 EYKTESVKYEASLS

-795 TPTRPSSLDEGYKF
+795 TPPRPESLDEGYKF

-818 TEKFDF
+818 TTPFNFDS
-824 GATMPAHGIKL
+824 TMPAHGIKL

-858 TLEDREYASTISLSD
+858 TIEDLDYASTISLSD
-873 LPKVIDAEGETLVEG
+873 LPKVVDADGKTLVEG

-920 ELHSDL
+920 ELHGDL

-935 SKFIV
+935 SKFV
-940 KYSAGTGKGTVTDDK
+940 VNYSAGTGSETVTDDK

-967 GSGLTAPDGSMF
+967 GSNLEAPSGSKF
-979 LNWQLQKYVDGELT
+979 LNWQLYKSVDGELKA
-993 GTDAYY
+993 TDEYY

-1035 SDAVKAS
+1035 SDAVKAFD
-1042 NNDLENNAQ
+1042 NDLENNAQ
-1051 LIIANGSN
+1051 LTIADESK
-1059 VAKPKVSD
+1059 VAKPQVGD
-1067 GVKAIFDHWNTKP
+1067 GVKAIFDHWNTKA
-1080 DDSGISYTAG
+1080 DDSGTTYKPG
-1090 DKVGI
+1090 QKVGI
-1095 DDKDMPNE
+1095 DEKDLPNK
-1103 LYAQWRYEVTIFGQ
+1103 LYAQWRYEVTITGQ
-1117 SDLVTYNGEKQS
+1117 SKSVTYTGEKQS
-1129 VTGIK
+1129 VTGIVN
-1134 KDSFTIEG
+1134 DTFTIEG
-1142 QIVKIDDVTAK
+1142 KTVTIDDVTAI
-1153 AEGTDVGEYATTFT
+1153 AEGIDVGEYATVFK
-1167 FGKSYTDQAKV
+1167 FGDSYTNQSKE

-1183 VKVETKPGTLTITPN
+1183 VEVKTEPGKLTITPN
-1198 ETNIKITLKNASKVY
+1198 ETNIKITLKDASKVY

-1223 DVTDL
+1223 DVTGL
-1228 PEGYKVHVETKGSQ
+1228 PEGFKVNVETSGSQ
-1242 LDVGESSNEITSY
+1242 LDAGESKNTITSY
-1255 TITKDGND
+1255 TITKGDQD
-1263 VTKGFTKVEVINK
+1263 VTKSFKNIEVSK
-1276 AKLTVTKRPVTLKS
+1276 DAKLTVTKRPVTLKS
-1290 ESASK
+1290 ETASK

-1312 DFVKGEVE
+1312 DFVKDEVE
-1320 SVEATGSIT
+1320 SVKATGSIT
-1329 KAGTTTNTIQIHGVA
+1329 EAGTTKNTIQINGIA
-1344 GKYKEDNYKIT
+1344 GKYKESNYDIT
-1355 KDEGTLTITKIA
+1355 KDEGYLEITKIA
-1367 KKVTFIAASD
+1367 QKVTFTAATD
-1377 SKEYDGTPLTNTTV
+1377 HKEYDGTALSNEAV
-1391 TTIGLSDGYDF
+1391 TMSGLPAGYNF
-1402 SASAKGS
+1402 TASAVGS
-1409 VTHVKEDEVYNV
+1409 VTHVNEGKVKNV
-1421 VDRNSVHIYK
+1421 VNKDSVHIYK
-1431 DGEDVTDQFNKIEY
+1431 EGKDVTDQFGNIEY
-1445 TNGKL
+1445 ADGEL
-1450 SITQRTL
+1450 SITPRKL
-1457 TLTSASDTKAYDG
+1457 TLISASDQKQYDG

-1475 NVVTYDAARILN
+1475 DTVTYDASRILN
-1487 NDIHDIKATGSQT
+1487 NDIRDIKATGSQT
-1500 DVGSSD
+1500 DVGVSD
-1506 NTISYT
+1506 NTISYK
-1512 IKDDVK
+1512 IENNVK
-1518 DDYKVEE
+1518 DDYEVKE
-1525 ELGLLTVTQSEK
+1525 ELGQLTVTKNEK
-1537 KIAIKAD
+1537 KVTIKAD
-1544 DANKIYDGTPLTSD
+1544 DASKTYDGTPLTSD
-1558 SFTVINGLDTTIFK
+1558 SFTVLNGLDTTIFT

-1596 SKDGKDVTG
+1596 SKDGKNVTD
-1605 WFTHIT
+1605 WFTNIN
-1611 TEPGLLT
+1611 TESGTLT

-1634 FDGTPLTNDK
+1634 FDGMPLTNK
-1644 ITIGDMGFVDQEATA
+1644 EITVGDMGFVDGEATVR
-1659 YTTGTITEVGSTDN
+1659 TTGTITEVGSTEN

-1687 YAISNNLGTLTIK
+1687 YAITNNLGTLTIK

-1714 NKTYDGTPLT
+1714 AKTYDGTPLT
-1724 AGYEVTGLNEKL
+1724 AGYEVTGLNSQL
-1736 FTIEVTTKGSITNV
+1736 FTIEVKTTGSITDV
-1750 GTAKNVIASYIIR
+1750 GTTDHVIDSYTIR
-1763 NNDGKDVTEA
+1763 NNDGNDVTKS
-1773 FKTVKKADGTLT
+1773 FKTIHKVNGTLT
-1785 INKRNVILTSE
+1785 INKR
-1796 SKSKQFD
+1796 Q
-1803 GHSLTAKDVTVS
+1803 
-1815 GDGFVDGE
+1815 
-1823 VEDLKATGTIT
+1823 
-1834 YPGSVTNTIE
+1834 
-1844 YTEKEN
+1844 
-1850 FKAGNYTIKKNEG
+1850 
-1863 TLTITA
+1863 
-1869 NSAKIVVTPG
+1869 
-1879 SISRKYDGTA
+1879 
-1889 LTYDHGTVTGVPDG
+1889 
-1903 FTYELHTKGSITHT
+1903 
-1917 GTVDNEVDT
+1917 
-1926 FVIKKDDKDVTDFF
+1926 
-1940 DSITYNMGTLTITP
+1940 
-1954 REVTITSGSQSF
+1954 
-1966 VYDGKKHTYDHIKVT
+1966 
-1981 GDAILDKDI
+1981 
-1990 KAIHATGEI
+1990 
-1999 TKAGSQVNT
+1999 
-2008 IEITPTEN
+2008 
-2016 FVERDYTFNKVEG
+2016 
-2029 ILTVTKNADEVVLTA
+2029 
-2044 NSATKVYDG
+2044 
-2053 TPLINKKFTTDNLPD
+2053 
-2068 GFKAYVTV
+2068 
-2076 SGSITDAGKTD
+2076 
-2087 NTITAYK
+2087 
-2094 IMKDGEDVTDQFDK
+2094 
-2108 ITTVN
+2108 
-2113 GTLTVNKRDV
+2113 
-2123 TITSESATKE
+2123 
-2133 YDGQPL
+2133 
-2139 TNAGVHVTGEIIND
+2139 
-2153 EIYAIVATG
+2153 
-2162 TQTDVGQSE
+2162 
-2171 NSISY
+2171 
-2176 ETSKDFKAS
+2176 
-2185 NYNLTVHPGT
+2185 
-2195 LTVTKNTTAKVVIQA
+2195 
-2210 ASASKM
+2210 
-2216 YDGQALE
+2216 
-2223 KAVATTT
+2223 
-2230 GLPDGITAKVTV
+2230 
-2242 EGKITHYGTKA
+2242 
-2253 NLVTDYQFYK
+2253 
-2263 GDQNVTNW
+2263 
-2271 FNTPE
+2271 
-2276 VNDGILKI
+2276 
-2284 TKRSVTLRSASD
+2284 
-2296 EKEYDGTPLTN
+2296 
-2307 ETVTISGD
+2307 
-2315 GFVEGEVKEVKAIGS
+2315 
-2330 ITDVGST
+2330 
-2337 ENTIRIEKNDG
+2337 
-2348 YDPLDYTIE
+2348 
-2357 ENPGT
+2357 
-2362 LTITQNTTAKVKV
+2362 
-2375 TADSASKVYDGQAL
+2375 
-2389 TKDTYKVTGLPEA
+2389 
-2402 FQVKATVSGSIM
+2402 
-2414 NVKDSPAVN
+2414 
-2423 KLSEI
+2423 
-2428 KIFKGDQ
+2428 
-2435 DVTKFF
+2435 
-2441 KHIDHEDGSLTIMKR
+2441 
-2456 HVVIESGNAKRAYN
+2456 
-2470 GSPLTNDKITVSGDG
+2470 
-2485 FVKDEANAKATGT
+2485 
-2498 ITEVGT
+2498 
-2504 TANTIKIEEH
+2504 
-2514 DGYLASNYDIE
+2514 
-2525 LHEGTLEITPYT
+2525 
-2537 DTITIKAAS
+2537 
-2546 QEKLYDGTP
+2546 
-2555 LTDASYDVTGLPKGF
+2555 
-2570 TAKVTIKGEITNAG
+2570 
-2584 TVKNKVTAYTILK
+2584 
-2597 DDQEVTDQFSNVKV
+2597 
-2611 IDGTLTI
+2611 
-2618 NRRHVTLTSETKSK
+2618 VTLTSKSDSK
-2632 QFDGTPLTAPDVKVT
+2632 EFDGTPLTAPDVKVS
-2647 GDGFVKGEVEDLKA
+2647 GDGFVEGEVTDLKA
-2661 TGSITKAGSID
+2661 TGTITRAGSVA

-2701 IAKEVTITSNNAS
+2701 IAKEVMITSNDDS
-2714 KTYDGIALT
+2714 KLYDGTALT
-2723 NKTYTADGL
+2723 NKTYTADSL
-2732 PNGFIA
+2732 PNGFTA
-2738 KAEITGTITN
+2738 KVEITGTITN

-2760 IMIEDKDVTDQF
+2760 IMKGEDDVTDQF
-2772 DSITTKEGLLTVN
+2772 ESIVKKEGTLTVE
-2785 KRQVVL
+2785 KRQVNL
-2791 TSASASREYNGL
+2791 RSASASREYNGL
-2803 PLTRPTVDM
+2803 PLTKPKVDI
-2812 TGDGFVKGEV
+2812 TGDGFVKDEV

-2830 ITEKGKVI
+2830 ITQTGKVT

-2844 THDAFNKENYT
+2844 THDAFNKDNYKIT
-2855 ITKQEGTLEIT
+2855 IDEGTLEIT
-2866 ASHAKIHVRAAS
+2866 ANHTAIQVRAAT

-2890 ATTTIEN
+2890 AKTTIEN

-2902 TYKATVKGTVTHVDE
+2902 TYKAKVVGSVTHVDE
-2917 GTVDNKITEFHI
+2917 GTVDNKITEIRI
-2929 YKGEQDVTNQ
+2929 YKDDQDVTNQ

-2974 NNKVTVKGKIFN
+2974 NDKVTVKGKIFN

-2997 QIEVGTSA
+2997 QIEVGSSA
-3005 NTIVYK
+3005 NKIVYK

-3116 ITPRNVTLKS
+3116 ITPRHVILKS

-3167 SVPNKIELE
+3167 SVPNTIELE

-3233 ENYKAEVK
+3233 ENYKTEVK

-3311 TVTGDGFVDGE
+3311 TVAGDGFVDGE

-3347 DAYKDKNYIITKKP
+3347 DAYKDKNYIITKRP
-3361 GSLTITTAQV
+3361 GNLTITTAQV

-3404 IEATIKGEITNAGE
+3404 IKATIKGEITNAGK

-3461 LTSATLKKA
+3461 LTSANLKKA

-3612 EDIKS
+3612 EEIKS

-3687 DDLTKS
+3687 DDLTES

-4107 KTNPSVTVTKK
+4107 KTNPSVIVTKK

-4277 LTGGKWAIEKL
+4277 LTGGKWTIEKL

-4332 TSGTVTTPT
+4332 TPGTVTTPT

-4358 NTPEK
+4358 NTPET

>member
-36 TVSEPTTTAVSDQ
+36 VSSEPTTTAVSDQ
-49 NAVTAETENNNA
+49 NSVTAETENNNA
-61 NANQT
+61 NTNQT

-125 EEKAAAEKKAAEE
+125 QEKAAAEKKAAEE

-179 NANVFPN
+179 DANVFPN

-205 KTVDDGNVV
+205 KTVKDDKVI
-214 TKAIGADITFFKDGK
+214 TDAIGADISFFKDGK
-229 ELQPADNKA
+229 ELQPADANA
-238 VYVSMTLNKSLDGQ
+238 VHVSMTLNKSLDGQ
-252 DYKVVHQK
+252 NFKVVHQK
-260 DTGTIEKMNASVN
+260 DSGTIEKMNASVN

-282 SFSIYVISAENP
+282 SFSIYVIAGENDP
-294 VLLSTYNFY
+294 VISTYKFY

-329 KTGYKFLGWATTKGA
+329 KEGYKFLGWATTKDA
-344 TTPDFNAFKEYSKTD
+344 AKPNFDAFKEYSEAE

-371 EEVHYVFFMDKATDD
+371 EEVHYVFFMDSAAEG
-386 ARVFTTKEGKEGT
+386 ARVFTTKEGKEGD
-399 KVSTTDVKLDLA
+399 KVSTTDIKLDLA

-423 GLTHE
+423 ALTQK
-428 VEDTFTLGTSDIRLY
+428 VEDTITLGTSDIRLY
-443 PKIESGKYITFKTG
+443 PKIESGHYITFKTG

-472 NVTEESLPTPT
+472 NVTEKSLPTPT
-483 RKGYTFKHWATKE
+483 RKGYTFKYWSTTE
-496 NGSKYVTGNAL
+496 DGSKYATGNAL
-507 SDDITLYAV
+507 SEDITLYAV

-526 VFWQQSIDDKP
+526 VFWQQSIDDKV
-537 GFSTDQKTYKVESS
+537 GYSDAQKTYKVESS
-551 VSRTAKTGDTVSV
+551 VSRTAKTGQSVSV
-564 TKADKNKGY
+564 TNADKNKGY

-578 NKADSSKTVTA
+578 KKADSSKTVTA

-595 NVYYDRRKVTFTFN
+595 NVYYDRRTVTFTFY
-609 FPSGSKEY
+609 FPDWSNEY
-617 VYGGKTYTGLY
+617 VYRGKTYTGLY
-628 GQKFDNWPSYVTNKR
+628 GQKFNDWPSYVTNSWS
-643 TGEEIKALWSDGK
+643 GEKVKALWNDGST
-656 NKTTYLDAFIP
+656 NITFLDAFIP
-667 PDLTNFSTVFDF
+667 PNLTNFNTEFNF
-679 SYSGKATINYHKESL
+679 TNSGKATINYYRESL
-694 SGSYDDKIS
+694 NGSYGNPIS
-703 VGANV
+703 VGASGN
-708 NGTFYITDKFTGFK
+708 TYFHITDKFNGFK
-722 AHAYSYA
+722 AYAYSYSNTHPA
-729 YTSDQTKWS
+729 QSNLPASPD
-738 LLDDANASGVY
+738 ASGEYAKV
-749 KAVEFYDELHIYF
+749 FFQNELHIYF
-762 KRNTYNLEYYNYDH
+762 KRNSYNLQFYNYDH
-776 EDKTVKVKYESPLS
+776 EYKTESVKYEASLS
-790 QYANY
+790 QYAKY

-818 TEKFDF
+818 TTPFNFDS
-824 GATMPAHGIKL
+824 TMPAHGIKL

-858 TLEDREYASTISLSD
+858 TIEDLDYASTISLSD
-873 LPKVIDAEGETLVEG
+873 LPKVVDAEGKTLVEG

-900 HWIGWATKSNDSYT
+900 HWIGWATKSNESYT

-920 ELHSDL
+920 ELHGDL

-935 SKFIV
+935 SKFV
-940 KYSAGTGKGTVTDDK
+940 VNYSAGTGSGTVTDDK

-967 GSGLTAPDGSMF
+967 GSTLDATSGSKF
-979 LNWQLQKYVDGELT
+979 LNWQLYKFVDGELKA
-993 GTDAYY
+993 TDEYY

-1035 SDAVKAS
+1035 SDAVYAS
-1042 NNDLENNAQ
+1042 NEDLENNAQ
-1051 LIIANGSN
+1051 LIIADGSN
-1059 VAKPKVSD
+1059 VAKPQVGN
-1067 GVKAIFDHWNTKP
+1067 GVKAIFDHWNTKA
-1080 DDSGISYTAG
+1080 DDGGTTYKPGI
-1090 DKVGI
+1090 KVGI
-1095 DDKDMPNE
+1095 DEKDLPNK
-1103 LYAQWRYEVTIFGQ
+1103 LYAQWRYEVTITGQ
-1117 SDLVTYNGEKQS
+1117 SKSVTYTGEKQS
-1129 VTGIK
+1129 VTGIVN
-1134 KDSFTIEG
+1134 DTFTIEG
-1142 QIVKIDDVTAK
+1142 KTVTIDDVTAK
-1153 AEGTDVGEYATTFT
+1153 AEGTDVGEYATTFI
-1167 FGKSYTDQAKV
+1167 FGDSYNDQVKE

-1183 VKVETKPGTLTITPN
+1183 VKVITNPGTLTITPN
-1198 ETNIKITLKNASKVY
+1198 ETNIKITLKDASKVY

-1223 DVTDL
+1223 DVTGL
-1228 PEGYKVHVETKGSQ
+1228 PEGFKVNVETSGSQ
-1242 LDVGESSNEITSY
+1242 LDAGESKNTITSY
-1255 TITKDGND
+1255 TITKGDQN
-1263 VTKGFTKVEVINK
+1263 VTKSFKNIEVSK
-1276 AKLTVTKRPVTLKS
+1276 DAKLTVTKRPVTLKS
-1290 ESASK
+1290 KTASK
-1295 EFDGTALTRPD
+1295 EFDGTPLTRPD
-1306 VTITAG
+1306 VTITPDDG
-1312 DFVKGEVE
+1312 FVEGEVE

-1329 KAGTTTNTIQIHGVA
+1329 EAGTTTNTIQINGVA

-1367 KKVTFIAASD
+1367 QKVTFTAASD
-1377 SKEYDGTPLTNTTV
+1377 HKEYDGTALSNEAVTMSGLPAGYNFTASAVGSVTHVNEGKVKNVVNKDSVHIYKEGKDVTNQFADIQYTDGELSITPRKVTLTSASDQKQYDGTPLTND
-1391 TTIGLSDGYDF
+1391 S
-1402 SASAKGS
+1402 
-1409 VTHVKEDEVYNV
+1409 
-1421 VDRNSVHIYK
+1421 
-1431 DGEDVTDQFNKIEY
+1431 
-1445 TNGKL
+1445 
-1450 SITQRTL
+1450 
-1457 TLTSASDTKAYDG
+1457 
-1470 TPLTK
+1470 
-1475 NVVTYDAARILN
+1475 VTYDASRILN

-1506 NTISYT
+1506 NTISYK
-1512 IKDDVK
+1512 IENNVK
-1518 DDYKVEE
+1518 DDYEVEE
-1525 ELGLLTVTQSEK
+1525 ELGQLTVTKNEK
-1537 KIAIKAD
+1537 KVTIKASD
-1544 DANKIYDGTPLTSD
+1544 DSKTYDGTPLTSN
-1558 SFTVINGLDTTIFK
+1558 SFEVFDLNIQIFE

-1580 ITDAGYT
+1580 ITDAGST
-1587 NHTIDNVKI
+1587 EHTIDNVKI
-1596 SKDGKDVTG
+1596 SKDGKNVTD
-1605 WFTHIT
+1605 WFTNINAESGT
-1611 TEPGLLT
+1611 LT

-1634 FDGTPLTNDK
+1634 FDGMPLKNK
-1644 ITIGDMGFVDQEATA
+1644 EITVGDMGFVDGEATVR
-1659 YTTGTITEVGSTDN
+1659 TTGTITEVGSTEN

-1687 YAISNNLGTLTIK
+1687 YAITNNLGTLTIK

-1714 NKTYDGTPLT
+1714 AKTYDGTPLT
-1724 AGYEVTGLNEKL
+1724 AGYEVTGLNSQL
-1736 FTIEVTTKGSITNV
+1736 FTIEVKTTGSITDV
-1750 GTAKNVIASYIIR
+1750 GTTDHVIDSYTIR
-1763 NNDGKDVTEA
+1763 NNDGNDVTKS
-1773 FKTVKKADGTLT
+1773 FKTIHKVNGTLT
-1785 INKRNVILTSE
+1785 INKR
-1796 SKSKQFD
+1796 Q
-1803 GHSLTAKDVTVS
+1803 
-1815 GDGFVDGE
+1815 
-1823 VEDLKATGTIT
+1823 
-1834 YPGSVTNTIE
+1834 
-1844 YTEKEN
+1844 
-1850 FKAGNYTIKKNEG
+1850 
-1863 TLTITA
+1863 
-1869 NSAKIVVTPG
+1869 
-1879 SISRKYDGTA
+1879 
-1889 LTYDHGTVTGVPDG
+1889 
-1903 FTYELHTKGSITHT
+1903 
-1917 GTVDNEVDT
+1917 
-1926 FVIKKDDKDVTDFF
+1926 
-1940 DSITYNMGTLTITP
+1940 
-1954 REVTITSGSQSF
+1954 
-1966 VYDGKKHTYDHIKVT
+1966 
-1981 GDAILDKDI
+1981 
-1990 KAIHATGEI
+1990 
-1999 TKAGSQVNT
+1999 
-2008 IEITPTEN
+2008 
-2016 FVERDYTFNKVEG
+2016 
-2029 ILTVTKNADEVVLTA
+2029 
-2044 NSATKVYDG
+2044 
-2053 TPLINKKFTTDNLPD
+2053 
-2068 GFKAYVTV
+2068 
-2076 SGSITDAGKTD
+2076 
-2087 NTITAYK
+2087 
-2094 IMKDGEDVTDQFDK
+2094 
-2108 ITTVN
+2108 
-2113 GTLTVNKRDV
+2113 
-2123 TITSESATKE
+2123 
-2133 YDGQPL
+2133 
-2139 TNAGVHVTGEIIND
+2139 
-2153 EIYAIVATG
+2153 
-2162 TQTDVGQSE
+2162 
-2171 NSISY
+2171 
-2176 ETSKDFKAS
+2176 
-2185 NYNLTVHPGT
+2185 
-2195 LTVTKNTTAKVVIQA
+2195 
-2210 ASASKM
+2210 
-2216 YDGQALE
+2216 
-2223 KAVATTT
+2223 
-2230 GLPDGITAKVTV
+2230 
-2242 EGKITHYGTKA
+2242 
-2253 NLVTDYQFYK
+2253 
-2263 GDQNVTNW
+2263 
-2271 FNTPE
+2271 
-2276 VNDGILKI
+2276 
-2284 TKRSVTLRSASD
+2284 
-2296 EKEYDGTPLTN
+2296 
-2307 ETVTISGD
+2307 
-2315 GFVEGEVKEVKAIGS
+2315 
-2330 ITDVGST
+2330 
-2337 ENTIRIEKNDG
+2337 
-2348 YDPLDYTIE
+2348 
-2357 ENPGT
+2357 
-2362 LTITQNTTAKVKV
+2362 
-2375 TADSASKVYDGQAL
+2375 
-2389 TKDTYKVTGLPEA
+2389 
-2402 FQVKATVSGSIM
+2402 
-2414 NVKDSPAVN
+2414 
-2423 KLSEI
+2423 
-2428 KIFKGDQ
+2428 
-2435 DVTKFF
+2435 
-2441 KHIDHEDGSLTIMKR
+2441 
-2456 HVVIESGNAKRAYN
+2456 
-2470 GSPLTNDKITVSGDG
+2470 
-2485 FVKDEANAKATGT
+2485 
-2498 ITEVGT
+2498 
-2504 TANTIKIEEH
+2504 
-2514 DGYLASNYDIE
+2514 
-2525 LHEGTLEITPYT
+2525 
-2537 DTITIKAAS
+2537 
-2546 QEKLYDGTP
+2546 
-2555 LTDASYDVTGLPKGF
+2555 
-2570 TAKVTIKGEITNAG
+2570 
-2584 TVKNKVTAYTILK
+2584 
-2597 DDQEVTDQFSNVKV
+2597 
-2611 IDGTLTI
+2611 
-2618 NRRHVTLTSETKSK
+2618 VTLTSKSDSK
-2632 QFDGTPLTAPDVKVT
+2632 EFDGTPLTAPDVKVS
-2647 GDGFVKGEVEDLKA
+2647 GDGFVEGEVTDLKA
-2661 TGSITKAGSID
+2661 TGTITRAGSVA

-2701 IAKEVTITSNNAS
+2701 IAKEVTVTSNNAS
-2714 KTYDGIALT
+2714 KTYDGTALT
-2723 NKTYTADGL
+2723 NKTYTADSL
-2732 PNGFIA
+2732 PNGFTA
-2738 KAEITGTITN
+2738 KVEITGKITN

-2760 IMIEDKDVTDQF
+2760 IMKGEDDVTDQF
-2772 DSITTKEGLLTVN
+2772 ESIVKKEGMLTVE
-2785 KRQVVL
+2785 KRQVNL
-2791 TSASASREYNGL
+2791 RSASASREYNGL
-2803 PLTRPTVDM
+2803 PLTKPKVDI
-2812 TGDGFVKGEV
+2812 TGDGFVKDEV

-2830 ITEKGKVI
+2830 ITQTGKVT

-2844 THDAFNKENYT
+2844 THDAFNKDNYT

-2866 ASHAKIHVRAAS
+2866 ANHTAIQVRAAT

-2890 ATTTIEN
+2890 AKTTIEN

-2902 TYKATVKGTVTHVDE
+2902 TYKAKVVGSVTHVDE
-2917 GTVDNKITEFHI
+2917 GTVDNKITEIHI
-2929 YKGEQDVTNQ
+2929 YKDDQDVTNQ

-2957 TMTSASD
+2957 TITSASD

-2997 QIEVGTSA
+2997 QIEVGSSA

-3096 GMTDV
+3096 GMNDV
-3101 TRYFANIKTVSGQLT
+3101 TRYFTNIKTVSGQLT
-3116 ITPRNVTLKS
+3116 ITPRYVTLKS

-3167 SVPNKIELE
+3167 SVPNTIELA

-3361 GSLTITTAQV
+3361 GCLTITTAQV

-3392 GYTVAGVLPGMH
+3392 GYTVAGVLPGMR

-3477 NGDHQLKVTA
+3477 NGDHHLKVTA

-3504 LLVGSSDN
+3504 LLAGSSDN

-3612 EDIKS
+3612 EEIKS

-3666 ITYKIHAKNTGNLT
+3666 ITYKIYAKNTGNLT

-3753 ETVDTEEKNPHIT
+3753 ETVDTEEKNSHIT

-4047 LKPQEESSDFTVN
+4047 LKPQEESSNFTVN

-4155 DDMTNENFDVKA
+4155 DDMTNENFDVKV

-4277 LTGGKWAIEKL
+4277 LTGGKWTIEKL

-4332 TSGTVTTPT
+4332 TPGTVTTPT

-4358 NTPEK
+4358 NTPET

-4383 TPDTDTSVEKETVPT
+4383 TPDTDTTVEKETVPT

>member
-1 MDRMKRFARKT
+1 
-12 VSYVVAM
+12 M
-19 TMVFSMMQMSVF
+19 TKISADEISKVKL
-31 AQGET
+31 GL
-36 TVSEPTTTAVSDQ
+36 
-49 NAVTAETENNNA
+49 
-61 NANQT
+61 
-66 NEESPPASN
+66 ASN
-75 EATESTKVEEKTDA
+75 QS
-89 NKSSGE
+89 
-95 DPSAAQKAAEE
+95 
-106 KAKAEKEAAE
+106 
-116 KAEAEKKAA
+116 
-125 EEKAAAEKKAAEE
+125 
-138 KAKAEKEAAEKA
+138 
-150 EAEKKAAENAMPA
+150 
-163 QTFTG
+163 
-168 STSQLKVTASV
+168 
-179 NANVFPN
+179 
-186 GTEMKVTPVSSTV
+186 
-199 AKNIAK
+199 
-205 KTVDDGNVV
+205 
-214 TKAIGADITFFKDGK
+214 
-229 ELQPADNKA
+229 
-238 VYVSMTLNKSLDGQ
+238 
-252 DYKVVHQK
+252 
-260 DTGTIEKMNASVN
+260 IE
-273 DHKATFNAK
+273 
-282 SFSIYVISAENP
+282 
-294 VLLSTYNFY
+294 
-303 DGDTI
+303 
-308 ISEYTQKIKAGDT
+308 
-321 LKKPKSPE
+321 
-329 KTGYKFLGWATTKGA
+329 
-344 TTPDFNAFKEYSKTD
+344 
-359 IDGKEHNIYAVF
+359 
-371 EEVHYVFFMDKATDD
+371 
-386 ARVFTTKEGKEGT
+386 
-399 KVSTTDVKLDLA
+399 
-411 SDQSVTGWYSDQ
+411 GWYYDQ
-423 GLTHE
+423 DLTKKVDSITIGNE
-428 VEDTFTLGTSDIRLY
+428 NIRVY
-443 PKIESGKYITFKTG
+443 PKILTGNYIIFDSKG
-457 KNGSY
+457 GSY
-462 IEPKF
+462 IEPHFVKGGDEVS
-467 YAAKE
+467 KE
-472 NVTEESLPTPT
+472 DIPEPEKS
-483 RKGYTFKHWATKE
+483 GYTFKRWLTKDGEEYQYGHVLTEDLKLHAEWQAKKDTKYTIIYWQE
-496 NGSKYVTGNAL
+496 NANDDNYSYHESEVKRGVTGSKIDISSINKPYDGFKLNEDETEAANKDVTISG
-507 SDDITLYAV
+507 D
-516 WEAND
+516 
-521 TNYSV
+521 
-526 VFWQQSIDDKP
+526 
-537 GFSTDQKTYKVESS
+537 GSTII
-551 VSRTAKTGDTVSV
+551 
-564 TKADKNKGY
+564 
-573 TGFTF
+573 
-578 NKADSSKTVTA
+578 
-589 DGKTTL
+589 
-595 NVYYDRRKVTFTFN
+595 NVYYSRKEYSINYNKFNKRQRKWNEMGDLQITAKYGANISDQWPTSTSKIWGTSRGRTNGEEPYQSGISTMPLDGAKFYFVDQSGYYTINLNYYLENIAGNRYELHHTDSFKSDNNQWSTTKEDHYEIEGFTYNDNVPDGTDFTRIGWGTYGISFEYRRNSYRINFINGDLQTERTFKYEADISNVDLKTAPER
-609 FPSGSKEY
+609 PSGIPIEY
-617 VYGGKTYTGLY
+617 TFAGW
-628 GQKFDNWPSYVTNKR
+628 FDNEL
-643 TGEEIKALWSDGK
+643 GEGEPVKL
-656 NKTTYLDAFIP
+656 
-667 PDLTNFSTVFDF
+667 
-679 SYSGKATINYHKESL
+679 SGK
-694 SGSYDDKIS
+694 
-703 VGANV
+703 
-708 NGTFYITDKFTGFK
+708 
-722 AHAYSYA
+722 
-729 YTSDQTKWS
+729 
-738 LLDDANASGVY
+738 
-749 KAVEFYDELHIYF
+749 
-762 KRNTYNLEYYNYDH
+762 
-776 EDKTVKVKYESPLS
+776 
-790 QYANY
+790 
-795 TPTRPSSLDEGYKF
+795 
-809 RGWYKDEAC
+809 
-818 TEKFDF
+818 
-824 GATMPAHGIKL
+824 MPAHNITL

-841 DPVDVKVH
+841 PKVNVTVH
-849 LSLKNDETT
+849 GLDGDKTQ
-858 TLEDREYASTISLSD
+858 TISDLSFHSKID
-873 LPKVIDAEGETLVEG
+873 INNLPTVKDSDGKVIVDGNNSYTY
-888 DNGHTVTVPENY
+888 TVPNGS
-900 HWIGWATKSNDSYT
+900 HWVGWATKDDNGNYT
-914 LYNFNN
+914 LFNFDT
-920 ELHSDL
+920 ELKKNL
-926 ELYPYYINT
+926 NLYPYVID
-935 SKFIV
+935 SK
-940 KYSAGTGKGTVTDDK
+940 KYKVTYDTNGGVGDVNDDK
-955 KYAENAYADVKS
+955 EYASNSFADVKS
-967 GSGLTAPDGSMF
+967 ADALDAPKGSMF
-979 LNWQLQKYVDGELT
+979 FNWQLYKFVDGELKA
-993 GTDAYY
+993 TDEYY
-999 YPGDKIKITG
+999 YPGDKIKMTS

-1035 SDAVKAS
+1035 SDAVYAS
-1042 NNDLENNAQ
+1042 NENLENNAQ
-1051 LIIANGSN
+1051 LIIADGSN
-1059 VAKPKVSD
+1059 VAKPQVGN
-1067 GVKAIFDHWNTKP
+1067 GVKAIFDHWNTKD
-1080 DDSGISYTAG
+1080 DDSGTTYKPGI
-1090 DKVGI
+1090 KVGI
-1095 DDKDMPNE
+1095 DEKDLPNK
-1103 LYAQWRYEVTIFGQ
+1103 LYAQWRYEVTITGQ
-1117 SDLVTYNGEKQS
+1117 SKSVTYTGEKQS
-1129 VTGIK
+1129 VTGVEN
-1134 KDSFTIEG
+1134 DTFTIEG
-1142 QIVKIDDVTAK
+1142 KTVTIDDVTAK

-1167 FGKSYTDQAKV
+1167 FGDSYNDQVKE
-1178 INGFK
+1178 INGYK
-1183 VKVETKPGTLTITPN
+1183 VKVKTEPGKLTITPN
-1198 ETNIKITLKNASKVY
+1198 ETNIKITLKDASKVY
-1213 DGKALTSKDI
+1213 DGKALTSKDV
-1223 DVTDL
+1223 DVTGL
-1228 PEGYKVHVETKGSQ
+1228 PEGFKVNVETSGSQ
-1242 LDVGESSNEITSY
+1242 LDAGESKNTITSY
-1255 TITKDGND
+1255 TITKGDQN
-1263 VTKGFTKVEVINK
+1263 VTKSFKNIEVSK
-1276 AKLTVTKRPVTLKS
+1276 DAKLTVTKRPVTLKS

-1295 EFDGTALTRPD
+1295 KFDGTALTRPN

-1329 KAGTTTNTIQIHGVA
+1329 EAGTTKNTIQINGVA
-1344 GKYKEDNYKIT
+1344 GKYKEDNYEIT
-1355 KDEGTLTITKIA
+1355 KDEGTLTITKIDQ
-1367 KKVTFIAASD
+1367 KVTFTAASD
-1377 SKEYDGTPLTNTTV
+1377 HKEYDGTALSNEAV
-1391 TTIGLSDGYDF
+1391 TMSGLPAGYNF
-1402 SASAKGS
+1402 TASAVGS
-1409 VTHVKEDEVYNV
+1409 VTHVNEGKVKNV
-1421 VDRNSVHIYK
+1421 VNKDSVHIYK
-1431 DGEDVTDQFNKIEY
+1431 EGKDVTNQFADIQYTDGE
-1445 TNGKL
+1445 L
-1450 SITQRTL
+1450 SITPRKL
-1457 TLTSASDTKAYDG
+1457 TLISASDQKQYDG

-1475 NVVTYDAARILN
+1475 DSVTYDASRILN

-1500 DVGSSD
+1500 DVGASD
-1506 NTISYT
+1506 NTISYK
-1512 IKDDVK
+1512 IENNVK
-1518 DDYKVEE
+1518 DDYEVKE
-1525 ELGLLTVTQSEK
+1525 ELGQLTVTKNEK
-1537 KIAIKAD
+1537 KVTIKAD
-1544 DANKIYDGTPLTSD
+1544 DASKTYDGKPLTSD
-1558 SFTVINGLDTTIFK
+1558 SFTVLNGLDTTIFT

-1596 SKDGKDVTG
+1596 SKDGKDVTD

-1634 FDGTPLTNDK
+1634 FDGMPLTNK
-1644 ITIGDMGFVDQEATA
+1644 EITVGDMGFVDGEATVR
-1659 YTTGTITEVGSTDN
+1659 TTGTITEVGSTEN

-1687 YAISNNLGTLTIK
+1687 YAITNNLGTLTIK

-1714 NKTYDGTPLT
+1714 VKTYDGTPLT
-1724 AGYEVTGLNEKL
+1724 AGYEVTGLNSQL
-1736 FTIEVTTKGSITNV
+1736 FTIEVKTTGSITDV
-1750 GTAKNVIASYIIR
+1750 GTTDHVIDSYTIR
-1763 NNDGKDVTEA
+1763 NNDGNDVTKS
-1773 FKTVKKADGTLT
+1773 FKTIHKVNGTLT
-1785 INKRNVILTSE
+1785 INKR
-1796 SKSKQFD
+1796 Q
-1803 GHSLTAKDVTVS
+1803 
-1815 GDGFVDGE
+1815 
-1823 VEDLKATGTIT
+1823 
-1834 YPGSVTNTIE
+1834 
-1844 YTEKEN
+1844 
-1850 FKAGNYTIKKNEG
+1850 
-1863 TLTITA
+1863 
-1869 NSAKIVVTPG
+1869 
-1879 SISRKYDGTA
+1879 
-1889 LTYDHGTVTGVPDG
+1889 
-1903 FTYELHTKGSITHT
+1903 
-1917 GTVDNEVDT
+1917 
-1926 FVIKKDDKDVTDFF
+1926 
-1940 DSITYNMGTLTITP
+1940 
-1954 REVTITSGSQSF
+1954 
-1966 VYDGKKHTYDHIKVT
+1966 
-1981 GDAILDKDI
+1981 
-1990 KAIHATGEI
+1990 
-1999 TKAGSQVNT
+1999 
-2008 IEITPTEN
+2008 
-2016 FVERDYTFNKVEG
+2016 
-2029 ILTVTKNADEVVLTA
+2029 
-2044 NSATKVYDG
+2044 
-2053 TPLINKKFTTDNLPD
+2053 
-2068 GFKAYVTV
+2068 
-2076 SGSITDAGKTD
+2076 
-2087 NTITAYK
+2087 
-2094 IMKDGEDVTDQFDK
+2094 
-2108 ITTVN
+2108 
-2113 GTLTVNKRDV
+2113 
-2123 TITSESATKE
+2123 
-2133 YDGQPL
+2133 
-2139 TNAGVHVTGEIIND
+2139 
-2153 EIYAIVATG
+2153 
-2162 TQTDVGQSE
+2162 
-2171 NSISY
+2171 
-2176 ETSKDFKAS
+2176 
-2185 NYNLTVHPGT
+2185 
-2195 LTVTKNTTAKVVIQA
+2195 
-2210 ASASKM
+2210 
-2216 YDGQALE
+2216 
-2223 KAVATTT
+2223 
-2230 GLPDGITAKVTV
+2230 
-2242 EGKITHYGTKA
+2242 
-2253 NLVTDYQFYK
+2253 
-2263 GDQNVTNW
+2263 
-2271 FNTPE
+2271 
-2276 VNDGILKI
+2276 
-2284 TKRSVTLRSASD
+2284 
-2296 EKEYDGTPLTN
+2296 
-2307 ETVTISGD
+2307 
-2315 GFVEGEVKEVKAIGS
+2315 
-2330 ITDVGST
+2330 
-2337 ENTIRIEKNDG
+2337 
-2348 YDPLDYTIE
+2348 
-2357 ENPGT
+2357 
-2362 LTITQNTTAKVKV
+2362 
-2375 TADSASKVYDGQAL
+2375 
-2389 TKDTYKVTGLPEA
+2389 
-2402 FQVKATVSGSIM
+2402 
-2414 NVKDSPAVN
+2414 
-2423 KLSEI
+2423 
-2428 KIFKGDQ
+2428 
-2435 DVTKFF
+2435 
-2441 KHIDHEDGSLTIMKR
+2441 
-2456 HVVIESGNAKRAYN
+2456 
-2470 GSPLTNDKITVSGDG
+2470 
-2485 FVKDEANAKATGT
+2485 
-2498 ITEVGT
+2498 
-2504 TANTIKIEEH
+2504 
-2514 DGYLASNYDIE
+2514 
-2525 LHEGTLEITPYT
+2525 
-2537 DTITIKAAS
+2537 
-2546 QEKLYDGTP
+2546 
-2555 LTDASYDVTGLPKGF
+2555 
-2570 TAKVTIKGEITNAG
+2570 
-2584 TVKNKVTAYTILK
+2584 
-2597 DDQEVTDQFSNVKV
+2597 
-2611 IDGTLTI
+2611 
-2618 NRRHVTLTSETKSK
+2618 VTLTSKSDSK
-2632 QFDGTPLTAPDVKVT
+2632 EFDGTPLTAPDVKVS
-2647 GDGFVKGEVEDLKA
+2647 GDGFVEGEVTDLKA
-2661 TGSITKAGSID
+2661 TGTITRAGSVA

-2701 IAKEVTITSNNAS
+2701 IAKEVTVTSNNAS
-2714 KTYDGIALT
+2714 KTYDGTALT
-2723 NKTYTADGL
+2723 NKTYTADSL
-2732 PNGFIA
+2732 PNGFTA
-2738 KAEITGTITN
+2738 KVEITGTITN

-2760 IMIEDKDVTDQF
+2760 IMKGEDDVTDQF
-2772 DSITTKEGLLTVN
+2772 ESIVKKEGTLTVE
-2785 KRQVVL
+2785 KRQVNL
-2791 TSASASREYNGL
+2791 RSASASREYNGL
-2803 PLTRPTVDM
+2803 PLTKPKVDI
-2812 TGDGFVKGEV
+2812 TGDGFVKDEV

-2830 ITEKGKVI
+2830 ITQTGKVT

-2844 THDAFNKENYT
+2844 THDAFNKDNYKIT
-2855 ITKQEGTLEIT
+2855 IDEGTLEIT
-2866 ASHAKIHVRAAS
+2866 ANHTAIQVRAAT

-2890 ATTTIEN
+2890 AKTTIEN

-2902 TYKATVKGTVTHVDE
+2902 TYKAKVVGSVTHVDE
-2917 GTVDNKITEFHI
+2917 GTVDNKITEIRI
-2929 YKGEQDVTNQ
+2929 YKDDQDVTNQ

-2974 NNKVTVKGKIFN
+2974 NDKVTVEGKIFN

-3011 MTKHAEKDYAI
+3011 LTKHAEKDYAI

-3096 GMTDV
+3096 GMNDV

-3167 SVPNKIELE
+3167 SVPNTIELE

-3233 ENYKAEVK
+3233 ENYKTEVE

-3322 VSDLKATGSITEVGT
+3322 VSDLKATGSITEVGI

-3347 DAYKDKNYIITKKP
+3347 DAYKDKNYIITKRP
-3361 GSLTITTAQV
+3361 GNLTITTAQV

-3612 EDIKS
+3612 EEIKS

-3851 DPTPD
+3851 DPTPN

-4277 LTGGKWAIEKL
+4277 LTGGKWTIEKL

-4332 TSGTVTTPT
+4332 TPGTVTTPT

-4358 NTPEK
+4358 NTPETPTIATPATEESGSGK
-4363 PTIATPATEESGS
+4363 QATQNTPETSTIATPATEESGS